1 MAGEYSG
8 SWANDVKVNGRK
20 QENNIHLNAG
30 VNTIRI
36 YSDDPAFLLQK
47 LVVSEKS
54 VKSSNAGPKE
64 SYYVGKKQTKETTLA
79 GVLADEN
86 VLPGTITTEKTTY
99 QAGETFSAK
108 GIVSESESY
117 FAGLDAKSDNAA
129 KVKISCGDQTFGTV
143 TIGKEQAL
151 YEAADMAKLDAGS
164 QTFTMT
170 VVSGNVSVSG
180 VTVRTRDYAKV
191 PGVFRLLIMKEL
203 RQHILI

>member
-1 MAGEYSG
+1 M
-8 SWANDVKVNGRK
+8 NV
-20 QENNIHLNAG
+20 I
-30 VNTIRI
+30 I
-36 YSDDPAFLLQK
+36 
-47 LVVSEKS
+47 VVFY
-54 VKSSNAGPKE
+54 
-64 SYYVGKKQTKETTLA
+64 YYVGKKQTKETTLA

-191 PGVFRLLIMKEL
+191 PGSIPASDYEGVKAAHTNLQAKKDMTYSYLAQVEKDDLFVFYLKGKSA
-203 RQHILI
+203 